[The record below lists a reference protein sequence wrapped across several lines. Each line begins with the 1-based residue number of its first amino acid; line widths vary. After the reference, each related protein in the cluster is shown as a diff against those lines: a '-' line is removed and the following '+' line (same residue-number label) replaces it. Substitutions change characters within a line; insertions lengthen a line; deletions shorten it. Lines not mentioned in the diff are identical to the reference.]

1 MTREEIIT
9 EERIFKAAT
18 GIFAEKGMSG
28 ARMQDIA
35 DRAGINKS
43 LLHYYYRSKDKLFK
57 AVFDKLAETMFR
69 KFSSIL
75 SKEMPFE
82 EKISYFFSEHI
93 SFLQKNPNLPV
104 FIITEVARDPG
115 LLNKFISSVDFQA
128 IGKTIEP
135 DLDPGITETEIA
147 HLMVTV
153 VSMSVFPV
161 LARPIVEAILAR
173 QGIDYD
179 TFLEERKVYS
189 PQFVSKAIGKD
200 NLSNMH
206 RK

>member
-1 MTREEIIT
+1 MTQAEMIT
-9 EERIFKAAT
+9 EEKIFMAAT
-18 GIFAEKGMSG
+18 EVFAEKGMTG

-43 LLHYYYRSKDKLFK
+43 LLHYYYRSKEKLFK
-57 AVFDKLAETMFR
+57 AVFDKLAEAMFR

-75 SKEMPFE
+75 SKEIPFE
-82 EKISYFFSEHI
+82 EKIAYFFSEHI
-93 SFLQKNPNLPV
+93 SFLQKNPNLPL
-104 FIITEVARDPG
+104 FIITEVARDPE
-115 LLNKFISSVDFQA
+115 LLNKFISSVDIRA

-135 DLDPGITETEIA
+135 DLNPGVAETEIA

-189 PQFVSKAIGKD
+189 PHFVSNAIRKD
-200 NLSNMH
+200 
-206 RK
+206 

>member
-1 MTREEIIT
+1 MTQAEMIT
-9 EERIFKAAT
+9 EEKIFLAAT
-18 GIFAEKGMSG
+18 EVFAEKGMTG

-75 SKEMPFE
+75 AKEIPFE
-82 EKISYFFSEHI
+82 EKIAYFFSEHI
-93 SFLQKNPNLPV
+93 SFLQKNPNLPL
-104 FIITEVARDPG
+104 FIITEVARDPE
-115 LLNKFISSVDFQA
+115 LLNKYISSVNFQT
-128 IGKTIEP
+128 IGETVKP
-135 DLDPGITETEIA
+135 DLNPGITEKEIA
-147 HLMVTV
+147 HLMVTI

-161 LARPIVEAILAR
+161 LARPIVEAILAP

-179 TFLEERKVYS
+179 TFLEERKAYS
-189 PQFVSKAIGKD
+189 PQFMSKAIRKD
-200 NLSNMH
+200 
-206 RK
+206 

>member
-1 MTREEIIT
+1 MRQPEMIT
-9 EERIFKAAT
+9 EEKIFSAAT
-18 GIFAEKGMSG
+18 EVFAEKGMTG

-57 AVFDKLAETMFR
+57 AVFDKLAETMFL
-69 KFSSIL
+69 KFASIL
-75 SKEMPFE
+75 GREIPFE
-82 EKISYFFSEHI
+82 EKIAYFFSEHI
-93 SFLQKNPNLPV
+93 SFLQKNPNLPL

-115 LLNKFISSVDFQA
+115 LLKKFISSVNIQA
-128 IGKTIEP
+128 IGKTLKP
-135 DLDPGITETEIA
+135 DLNPGITETEIT

-161 LARPIVEAILAR
+161 LARPVVEAILEQ

-189 PQFVSKAIGKD
+189 PHFVAEAIRKD
-200 NLSNMH
+200 
-206 RK
+206 